1 MFTERI
7 QVLMTKAQRRRLE
20 EEARAR
26 GTSVGALIREAV
38 DTRAHRAPL
47 EQRRKAFE
55 EIRAMRG
62 SNLSVQ
68 EMERI
73 VDEEREE
80 WLDRLSHRRRRTT
93 RRR

>member
-38 DTRAHRAPL
+38 DTRVHRAPV

-55 EIRAMRG
+55 EITAMRG
-62 SNLSVQ
+62 SYLSVE

-80 WLDRLSHRRRRTT
+80 WLDRLSPKRRRTT
-93 RRR
+93 RRQ